1 MTPAG
6 DVRRGAER
14 AAGGDA
20 ARWFVRAGWAAKGIV
35 YVALAWLVLQLA
47 RGTASEAADTTGA
60 LELIDAGAGGSLALY
75 VLAAGLVAYAI
86 GRILEVTTLATS
98 EMDAKEKVQAVVVSL
113 VYLALAVTAVTV
125 AGRAGDGGSGG
136 GGGGGGGEQQGTAVL
151 LDLPAGRL
159 LVGLLGLAGLAL
171 GAYSA
176 YKGVT
181 EGFLPT
187 LRTGEMSPQVRTWS
201 TRLGVAAYVT
211 RGVVFGLLGWF
222 LLQAAITYDAN
233 EAVGLD
239 GALRR
244 VADAGWGR
252 ALLVAIAVGLLAYGV
267 FCWLEARYR
276 KVGVSAG
283 GTT

>member
-1 MTPAG
+1 MNRAQQ
-6 DVRRGAER
+6 VRRSAED
-14 AAGGDA
+14 AAGSET
-20 ARWFVRAGWAAKGIV
+20 ARRFVLAGWAAKGVV

-47 RGTASEAADTTGA
+47 RGTGSAEADTTGA
-60 LELIDAGAGGSLALY
+60 LQLVDAAAGGSLAMY
-75 VLAAGLVAYAI
+75 VLAAGLLAYAI

-98 EMDAKEKVQAVVVSL
+98 DMDTKDKAQAVVVAL
-113 VYLALAVTAVTV
+113 IYLALAVTAFTLATK
-125 AGRAGDGGSGG
+125 AGGAGGSGG
-136 GGGGGGGEQQGTAVL
+136 GGSGEQEGTAVL
-151 LDLPAGRL
+151 LDLPAGRV
-159 LVGLLGLAGLAL
+159 LVGLLGLGGLAL

-181 EGFLPT
+181 QAFLPT
-187 LRTGEMSPQVRTWS
+187 LRTGEMSPAMRTWA

-211 RGVVFGLLGWF
+211 RGVIFALLGWF

-244 VADAGWGR
+244 VADATWGR
-252 ALLVAIAVGLLAYGV
+252 ALLYAIAIGLLAYGL
-267 FCWLEARYR
+267 FCWVEARYR
-276 KVGVSAG
+276 RVGVSAG

>member
-1 MTPAG
+1 MTSAG
-6 DVRRGAER
+6 EVRRGAEQ
-14 AAGGDA
+14 AAGGEA
-20 ARWFVRAGWAAKGIV
+20 ARWFVLAGWAAKGVV

-47 RGTASEAADTTGA
+47 RGTASASADTTGA
-60 LELIDAGAGGSLALY
+60 LQLIDAGAGGSLALY
-75 VLAAGLVAYAI
+75 VLAAGLVAYAV

-98 EMDAKEKVQAVVVSL
+98 DMDAKEKVQAVVVSL
-113 VYLALAVTAVTV
+113 VYLALAATAVTV
-125 AGRAGDGGSGG
+125 AGRAGSGG
-136 GGGGGGGEQQGTAVL
+136 GGGGGGGGEQRGTAVL
-151 LDLPAGRL
+151 LDLPAGRI

-176 YKGVT
+176 FKGVT
-181 EGFLPT
+181 QAFLPT
-187 LRTGEMSPQVRTWS
+187 LRTGEMSPTVRTWS

-211 RGVVFGLLGWF
+211 RGIIFGLLGWF

-252 ALLVAIAVGLLAYGV
+252 ALLTAIAVGLLAYGL

>member
-1 MTPAG
+1 MTSAG
-6 DVRRGAER
+6 EVRRGAEQ
-14 AAGGDA
+14 AAGGEA
-20 ARWFVRAGWAAKGIV
+20 ARWFVLAGWAAKGVV

-47 RGTASEAADTTGA
+47 RGTASASADTTGA
-60 LELIDAGAGGSLALY
+60 LQLIDAGAGGSLALY
-75 VLAAGLVAYAI
+75 VLAAGLVAYAV

-98 EMDAKEKVQAVVVSL
+98 DMDAKEKVQAVVVSL
-113 VYLALAVTAVTV
+113 VYLALAATAVTV
-125 AGRAGDGGSGG
+125 AGRAGSGG
-136 GGGGGGGEQQGTAVL
+136 GGGGGGGGEQRGTAVL
-151 LDLPAGRL
+151 LDLPAGRI

-181 EGFLPT
+181 QAFLPT
-187 LRTGEMSPQVRTWS
+187 LRTGEMSPTVRTWS

-211 RGVVFGLLGWF
+211 RGIIFGLLGWF
-222 LLQAAITYDAN
+222 LLQAAVTYDAN

-252 ALLVAIAVGLLAYGV
+252 ALLTAIAVGLLAYGL

>member
-6 DVRRGAER
+6 EVRRGAER
-14 AAGGDA
+14 AAGGEG
-20 ARWFVRAGWAAKGIV
+20 ARWFVLAGWAAKGVV

-47 RGTASEAADTTGA
+47 RGAGSGSADTTGA
-60 LELIDAGAGGSLALY
+60 LQLIDASAGGSLALY
-75 VLAAGLVAYAI
+75 VLALGLVAYAV

-98 EMDAKEKVQAVVVSL
+98 DMDAKEKVQAVVVSL
-113 VYLALAVTAVTV
+113 VYLALAATAVTV
-125 AGRAGDGGSGG
+125 AGRAGDGGS

-151 LDLPAGRL
+151 LDLPAGRV
-159 LVGLLGLAGLAL
+159 LVGVLGLAGLAL

-187 LRTGEMSPQVRTWS
+187 LRTSEMSPTVRTWA
-201 TRLGVAAYVT
+201 TRIGVAAYVT
-211 RGVVFGLLGWF
+211 RGIIFALLGWF
-222 LLQAAITYDAN
+222 LLQAAITYDAS

-239 GALRR
+239 GALHR

-252 ALLVAIAVGLLAYGV
+252 ALLAAIAVGLLAYGL

-276 KVGVSAG
+276 RVGVSAG

>member
-1 MTPAG
+1 VTPAG

-14 AAGGDA
+14 AAGGEA
-20 ARWFVRAGWAAKGIV
+20 ARRFVLAGWAAKGVV

-47 RGTASEAADTTGA
+47 RGPSASSTDTTGA

-75 VLAAGLVAYAI
+75 VLAVGLVAYAL

-98 EMDAKEKVQAVVVSL
+98 DMDAKEKAQAVVVSI
-113 VYLALAVTAVTV
+113 VYLALAATAVTV
-125 AGRAGDGGSGG
+125 AGRAGSGGGGSGG
-136 GGGGGGGEQQGTAVL
+136 GGGEQRGTAVL

-187 LRTGEMSPQVRTWS
+187 LRTGEMSPTVRTWS

-211 RGVVFGLLGWF
+211 RGLIFGLIGWF
-222 LLQAAITYDAN
+222 LLQAAITYDAD

-252 ALLVAIAVGLLAYGV
+252 ALLAAIAAGLLAYGL